1 MGLFPS
7 WVSFAK
13 TRFIHK
19 MVNPT
24 GYRRGTRDMFSRAY
38 KKKGVEH
45 LSTYLRTYKSGDIVD
60 IKGNGAFQKGMPHK
74 SYHGKTGRV
83 FNVSKHAVG
92 VIVNK
97 RVKGRIL
104 PKKIS
109 IRVEH
114 VKHST
119 CRQDFLDRV
128 KKNEALKNKAKA
140 EGKPAPECKRFAK
153 EPITAHKVVAVGNEP
168 QFLAPIPYEFV
179 A

>member
-19 MVNPT
+19 MTNPK

-45 LSTYLRTYKSGDIVD
+45 LSTYLKVYKHGDIVD

-97 RVKGRIL
+97 RVGGRIL
-104 PKKIS
+104 PK
-109 IRVEH
+109 RVSVRIEH
-114 VKHST
+114 IKHST

-128 KKNEALKNKAKA
+128 KANEKLKKEAKA
-140 EGKPAPECKRFAK
+140 AGKPAPDCKRRAK
-153 EPITAHKVVAVGNEP
+153 APLIAHVVKTEGNEP

>member
-1 MGLFPS
+1 MTIFK
-7 WVSFAK
+7 F
-13 TRFIHK
+13 F
-19 MVNPT
+19 
-24 GYRRGTRDMFSRAY
+24 FQ
-38 KKKGVEH
+38 
-45 LSTYLRTYKSGDIVD
+45 
-60 IKGNGAFQKGMPHK
+60 GNGAFQKGMPHK